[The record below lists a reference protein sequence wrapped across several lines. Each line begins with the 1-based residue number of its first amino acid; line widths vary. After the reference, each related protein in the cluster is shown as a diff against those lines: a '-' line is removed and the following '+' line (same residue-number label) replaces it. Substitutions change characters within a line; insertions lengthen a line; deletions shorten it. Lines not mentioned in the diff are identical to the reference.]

1 MGIFN
6 ILDMGPFFEI
16 SMTSGTGLT
25 SGTDLTS
32 GTNLKI
38 NWTKI
43 KRKCCKKAEA

>member
-6 ILDMGPFFEI
+6 IPDVGLFYEI
-16 SMTSGTGLT
+16 SMT

-43 KRKCCKKAEA
+43 KRKCYKKAEA